1 MDYFSFPGWDFRG
14 AYTFAQAVVGGGLG
28 GLALA
33 VGLQQRGFDVQ
44 VYGALS
50 QAAQVCKC
58 LFLMRG

>member
-1 MDYFSFPGWDFRG
+1 M
-14 AYTFAQAVVGGGLG
+14 YTFAQAVVGGGLG